1 MNDKFVSA
9 TGRRKES
16 IARVRL
22 YQGKGETT
30 INGKGIN
37 EYFPGDLAKKLISKP
52 FEVAGV
58 VGQYWVSIK
67 VVGGG
72 VSSQVG
78 AVVHGIARA
87 LTQADEKLKPT
98 LKKHGLLTR
107 DARAKERRKYGHAGK
122 ARAMKQSPKR

>member
-16 IARVRL
+16 IARVWL
-22 YQGKGETT
+22 YQRKGETT
-30 INGKGIN
+30 VNGKKVN
-37 EYFPGDLAKKLISKP
+37 EYFSSDVAQKFINKP
-52 FEVAGV
+52 LEVTGV
-58 VGQYWVSIK
+58 QGQYWASIK
-67 VVGGG
+67 VSGGG
-72 VSSQVG
+72 VSSQAG

-87 LTQADEKLKPT
+87 LSKADEKLKPT

-122 ARAMKQSPKR
+122 ARSMKQSPKR